1 MGVKMIRVLQVLGN
15 MNIGGMESMLMNYY
29 RNIDRSVVQFD
40 FLLSDRGKCF
50 YEDEIKALGGH
61 VYKVTPRRKNPLK
74 NRREMVDF
82 FKNSDYDIIEIHQG
96 VTYLLPLKLA
106 KKFNIKNIIVHNHG
120 VDSKYKS
127 GLYDLFRKKIVIPY
141 IAKTATAFFACSKLV
156 LADLFSDEIIKNN
169 KYTIV
174 NNAIDVGKYQYNKN
188 VRDKKRAELKAGDKY
203 VVGHVGNFTY
213 PKNQEFIMEIAK
225 QTPVYMYVLI
235 GDGKYLD
242 SCKSQNVKNVI
253 FCGARSDVNELM
265 QAFDV
270 FILPSRWEGLPLV
283 AIEAQAAGLPVLL
296 SENVSREAK
305 LTDDVEFLPL
315 DLRRWVEVIN
325 ELKSYHRKDNCDS
338 IKERGYDCS
347 EEAYKLEKN
356 YSNMRAKLDKVVEG
370 S

>member
-1 MGVKMIRVLQVLGN
+1 MIRVLQVLGN

-29 RNIDRSVVQFD
+29 RNIDKNKVQFD

-141 IAKTATAFFACSKLV
+141 IAKTATAFFACSKIV
-156 LADLFSDEIIKNN
+156 LTDLFDDEIIKGGKYSIINN
-169 KYTIV
+169 V
-174 NNAIDVGKYQYNKN
+174 IDAKKYQYNKDMRN
-188 VRDKKRAELKAGDKY
+188 KKRDELKVGDKY

-213 PKNQEFIMEIAK
+213 PKNQEFILEIAK
-225 QTPVYMYVLI
+225 QTPEYVYVLV
-235 GDGKYLD
+235 GDGEYLD
-242 SCKSQNVKNVI
+242 DCKSQKVENVI
-253 FCGARSDVNELM
+253 FCGARGDVNELM

-283 AIEAQAAGLPVLL
+283 AVEAQAAGLPVIL
-296 SENVSREAK
+296 SDTVSREAK
-305 LTDDVEFLPL
+305 LTDDVEFLSL
-315 DLRRWVEVIN
+315 DLEEWTNAIN
-325 ELKSYHRKDNCDS
+325 GRKCYNRKDNYKA
-338 IKERGYDCS
+338 IKEKGYDCVAES
-347 EEAYKLEKN
+347 IELGKIYL
-356 YSNMRAKLDKVVEG
+356 NMCSDLDRKR
-370 S
+370 

>member
-1 MGVKMIRVLQVLGN
+1 MIRVLQVLDN
-15 MNIGGMESMLMNYY
+15 MDIGGMESMLMNYY

-169 KYTIV
+169 RYTIV
-174 NNAIDVGKYQYNKN
+174 NNAIDVKKYVYNKD
-188 VRDKKRAELKAGDKY
+188 VGDKIKKELKIEDKF
-203 VVGHVGNFTY
+203 VVGHVGRFHY
-213 PKNQEFIMEIAK
+213 QKNQEFIVELARRMPRC
-225 QTPVYMYVLI
+225 TFVLV
-235 GDGKYLD
+235 GGGGALD
-242 SCKSQNVKNVI
+242 EYKKTKLKNIV
-253 FCGARSDVNELM
+253 FCGARNDVNELM

-283 AIEAQAAGLPVLL
+283 AVEAQAAGLPVIL
-296 SENVSREAK
+296 SDAVSREAK

-315 DLRRWVEVIN
+315 
-325 ELKSYHRKDNCDS
+325 ELEKWIKTIDNFKSYRRKDNCDS
-338 IKERGYDCS
+338 IKKYGYDC
-347 EEAYKLEKN
+347 EKEAKVLENTYLK
-356 YSNMRAKLDKVVEG
+356 MTEG
-370 S
+370 L